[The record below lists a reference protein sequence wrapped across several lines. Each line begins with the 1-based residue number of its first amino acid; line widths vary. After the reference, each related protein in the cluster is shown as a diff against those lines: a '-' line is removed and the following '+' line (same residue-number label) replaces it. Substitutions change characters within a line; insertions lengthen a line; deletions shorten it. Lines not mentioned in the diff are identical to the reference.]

1 MKKIRKYKIKSFLK
15 STGKI
20 ITMSFNKKFPIKVK
34 RSFFLY
40 DKKGKIRGDHA
51 HKKCSQF
58 FYPILGKFELKIQ
71 THKKSEVIFLKDTL
85 EKGLL
90 IPPKYWVSVKF
101 LTKNSALMVL
111 CDEFYNAKDYINN
124 FNEYKK
130 ILEKK

>member
-1 MKKIRKYKIKSFLK
+1 MNKIRKFKVKSFLK
-15 STGKI
+15 NSGKI
-20 ITMSFNKKFPIKVK
+20 IAMSFDKKFPIKVK

-58 FYPILGKFELKIQ
+58 FYPVLGNFELKIQ
-71 THKKSEVIFLKDTL
+71 THKNSKKIFLKDIL

-90 IPPKYWVSVKF
+90 VPPKNWVSVKF

-111 CDEFYNAKDYINN
+111 CDEYYSAKDYIYN
-124 FNEYKK
+124 FNEYKE
-130 ILEKK
+130 ILRKK